1 MKKIGLLNGEL
12 SRLIAEM
19 AHEDKILIGD
29 AGMPVPKGVQLIDLA
44 LVEGV
49 PGFLEV
55 LEAIMGELE
64 IQKAYID
71 VEMEEVSPKMK
82 EDLVELVKDEFP
94 MEEIPHKDL
103 KELSKECKA
112 IIRSGEF
119 TPYSNIILESGVLF

>member
-1 MKKIGLLNGEL
+1 MKKIGLLHGEL
-12 SRLIAEM
+12 SRLLAEM

-49 PGFLEV
+49 PRFLEV

-71 VEMEEVSPKMK
+71 VEMEEVSPEMK
-82 EDLVELVKDEFP
+82 KNLVELVKDEFP
-94 MEEIPHKDL
+94 MEEIPHKD
-103 KELSKECKA
+103 
-112 IIRSGEF
+112 
-119 TPYSNIILESGVLF
+119 